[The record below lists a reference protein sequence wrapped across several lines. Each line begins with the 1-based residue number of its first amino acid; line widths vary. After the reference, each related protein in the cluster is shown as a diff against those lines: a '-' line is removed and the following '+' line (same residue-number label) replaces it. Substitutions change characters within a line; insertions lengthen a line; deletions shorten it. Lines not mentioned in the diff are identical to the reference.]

1 MLRQLLKLSCTPRS
15 ALLLKWLLPKK
26 LWQRTVIQQDAPN
39 LSEILSVSA
48 VAPIHPRRP
57 LRMSAADEVD
67 AATAVVVVALAVGA
81 VVAVAAVVGA
91 SAVELAD
98 DHTTP
103 SAPAQMPLP

>member
-67 AATAVVVVALAVGA
+67 AATAVVVALAVGA

-103 SAPAQMPLP
+103 SAPAHVSLL